1 MIKVKGFGSCPT
13 YGHWISLC
21 GEVDPAKHFG
31 FVYLVYCKKTGQY
44 YLGKKQ
50 LNSVTK
56 RKVAGKTRKKVVTK
70 ESDWMTYET
79 SSEYIKK
86 DIESFGKE

>member
-31 FVYLVYCKKTGQY
+31 FVYLVYCKKTDSTIWV
-44 YLGKKQ
+44 K
-50 LNSVTK
+50 NSLTV
-56 RKVAGKTRKKVVTK
+56 
-70 ESDWMTYET
+70 
-79 SSEYIKK
+79 
-86 DIESFGKE
+86 